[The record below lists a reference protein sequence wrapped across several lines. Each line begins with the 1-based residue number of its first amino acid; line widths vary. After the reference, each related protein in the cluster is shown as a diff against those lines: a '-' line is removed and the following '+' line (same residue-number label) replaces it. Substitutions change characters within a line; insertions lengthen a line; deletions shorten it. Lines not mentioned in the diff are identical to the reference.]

1 MQQQEM
7 TLNDFMDRFPDEES
21 CREHLFNIKW
31 SDGFECPKCGH
42 DEYYK
47 IESRNLY
54 QCTNCGHQASVTAG
68 TIFHKT
74 RTPLRIW
81 FWIIFLVS
89 KDKRGVSALSLSKEF
104 PISYPTAWSMLHKI
118 RKAMG
123 DRDGQY
129 QLSDIIEIDEGY
141 FGGASKDKKRGR
153 GTEKSKV
160 LVSVSV
166 DNKGNPQFA
175 KMKVIE
181 NLQKETIHSD
191 IKNNIE
197 EGSTVVTDGYRSYS
211 GLEEAQLNHERT
223 VIGDLDVTE
232 VLQSVHTL
240 ISNVKSFIIGT
251 YHGLKKK
258 HLQSYLDEYL
268 YRFNRR
274 FWQQQMF
281 DRLLTACLNTNTIT
295 YKELFLT

>member
-1 MQQQEM
+1 
-7 TLNDFMDRFPDEES
+7 MDRFPDEKS

-31 SDGFECPKCGH
+31 PNGFKCPECGNT
-42 DEYYK
+42 EYYE
-47 IESRNLY
+47 IESRHLY
-54 QCTNCGHQASVTAG
+54 QCTNCKHQASVTAG

-81 FWIIFLVS
+81 FRVIFLVS
-89 KDKRGVSALSLSKEF
+89 KDKLGVSALYLSKEF
-104 PISYPTAWSMLHKI
+104 PISYPTAWTMLHKI

-123 DRDGQY
+123 DRDAQY

-141 FGGASKDKKRGR
+141 FGSSTENQKRGR
-153 GTEKSKV
+153 GTGKSKV

-166 DNKGNPQFA
+166 DKKGNPQFA
-175 KMKVIE
+175 KMNIIE
-181 NLQKETIHSD
+181 DLKEETIQT
-191 IKNNIE
+191 NIE
-197 EGSTVVTDGYRSYS
+197 ENTEENSTVITDGYSSYS
-211 GLEEAQLNHERT
+211 GLEDIGLNHKRV
-223 VIGDLDVTE
+223 VIGGFDVTE

-240 ISNVKSFIIGT
+240 ISNVKAYIVGT

-274 FWQQQMF
+274 SWQQQLF
-281 DRLLTACLNTNTIT
+281 DRLLTACVNTRNIT
-295 YKELFLT
+295 YKELILS